1 MMASTRQCHSTC
13 PPGYSVT
20 TWPSQSTLMGRV
32 CTERSMLAL
41 VSGRDVT
48 IIAGSAVG
56 GAVCVGVVIGALL
69 YMRRR
74 TKPSPDHHHQQHQQH
89 GHQNHHH
96 HHRYPLPRLWRDK
109 RPNTTEKPVAVEERA
124 EFLEQLASLRGE
136 AANFLE
142 MLNHTRN
149 RFRTLGGPDSPTD
162 TKTKAYRA
170 VVRDLSRVL
179 TLLNR
184 REEHILTVP
193 GDWRRLLSWA
203 VRVLARYK
211 RQKAAKESGA
221 LPSPDPLHNGGGVGG
236 TGGGTG
242 GGGGGGTLY
251 QTRKQAQAE
260 RCRLVQVTQASVPS
274 TTQTTQSS
282 STTTTTSSSSSTGTS
297 LTSSP
302 SFSDADSRSFHQ
314 SLEDSFEDLSRS
326 HMGSRT
332 VSLMS
337 LTPIIFEEDDDEILY
352 EDHLPTPPSD
362 DSPRSSFDHHHQ
374 YTTTTNNNSKEVLFD
389 DRKSTKKSKS
399 NKIGKEYD
407 EFPRSGYHVE
417 NEDELFVGESQIV
430 TEKNNNNITSK
441 FHFNKGK
448 GDPFRSSLSI
458 REQIMNLRNI
468 EHLLEARNVD
478 KYITPD
484 LNSSYVKEESTAN
497 KNEEKAKT
505 QTPLGIPHLEENNND
520 NKGLQTSIVTPK
532 TKENIIENLGT
543 LTPPPVDPLKGR
555 TECKQTTDNDPINTT
570 FSGSDVYTSVIRKPV
585 ALPSFIMLAG
595 DPYRDDTIDSG
606 SESMGYSKEKTH
618 KMMKAR
624 QQQQS
629 TSPGVVSVH
638 CNREARRRRQLHQRT
653 TMAPRIE
660 LTTEL

>member
-1 MMASTRQCHSTC
+1 MASTRQCHSTC

-20 TWPSQSTLMGRV
+20 TWASQSTLMGRV

-74 TKPSPDHHHQQHQQH
+74 TKPSPDHQQHHQHQQ
-89 GHQNHHH
+89 GHQNHH

-124 EFLEQLASLRGE
+124 EFLEQLACLRGE

-211 RQKAAKESGA
+211 RQKAAKESGDV
-221 LPSPDPLHNGGGVGG
+221 PSPDPLYNGGG
-236 TGGGTG
+236 G
-242 GGGGGGTLY
+242 GGGGGGGVGGGTLY

-260 RCRLVQVTQASVPS
+260 RCRLVQVTQASVP
-274 TTQTTQSS
+274 TTQTPLTSS
-282 STTTTTSSSSSTGTS
+282 STSSTGTS

-337 LTPIIFEEDDDEILY
+337 LAPIIFEEDDDEILY

-362 DSPRSSFDHHHQ
+362 DSPRSSFDHHHHHHH
-374 YTTTTNNNSKEVLFD
+374 YTTNRTDNNRERCD
-389 DRKSTKKSKS
+389 DRNTKSTS
-399 NKIGKEYD
+399 NKIGKKGYD
-407 EFPRSGYHVE
+407 KFPRSGYHVE
-417 NEDELFVGESQIV
+417 NEDELFGEGQKIV
-430 TEKNNNNITSK
+430 TEKNNNTITSK
-441 FHFNKGK
+441 FHFNNGK

-458 REQIMNLRNI
+458 REQIMNLRNM

-484 LNSSYVKEESTAN
+484 LNSSYDEQKSEKEDITDK
-497 KNEEKAKT
+497 KNEKKVKT
-505 QTPLGIPHLEENNND
+505 QTPLGIPHLEENNNE
-520 NKGLQTSIVTPK
+520 NKGLQMSIVTPK
-532 TKENIIENLGT
+532 IKENIIENLGT
-543 LTPPPVDPLKGR
+543 LTPPPEDPLKGR
-555 TECKQTTDNDPINTT
+555 TECKQTTDDDPINTT
-570 FSGSDVYTSVIRKPV
+570 FSGSDVYTNVIRKPV

-606 SESMGYSKEKTH
+606 SESMGYSKEKTQ
-618 KMMKAR
+618 KLMKAR
-624 QQQQS
+624 QQQQN
-629 TSPGVVSVH
+629 TSPAAAVVSVH